1 MKIVLLLTL
10 FIELLFAKSIF
21 WEKNNFIENKYYI
34 QVESNQTDEQINIL
48 IDNKYKDFN
57 SLITILK
64 NNPYDLLED
73 SSFTTDEK
81 NSLKLMQR
89 IKINKQYKYN
99 LAVIRDQLKV
109 ENIKLKQNIYIYF
122 VTLANSWVSFE
133 KDDLTKLNQE
143 YLNVLAKIDY
153 LKYFNQYQKIE
164 NIDGKIE
171 NNIKNVFQEFNQ
183 HYLFFNEILG
193 FIDENHTL
201 FQYKSLTDFLK
212 IGVLLDSINSLDIS
226 KKLNPTLRF
235 IYLDI
240 GRIILS
246 LSVIIFFILLSY
258 VLYKKIYN
266 HLKEKI
272 FLHDDDIDEVLIE
285 NLDKIRKPIAFLIIF
300 IGFKISLEILLY
312 PNSIDALA
320 LNIFYIIV
328 ILNSIYLAFIFID
341 NTIFLYL
348 TNENNDKIRKELVS
362 LIIAILKIVIF
373 LIGLL
378 LILVRFGIDIS
389 GILASLGIG
398 GLAVALAAQSTLS
411 NFFGLIKMIVDKSFS
426 IGDWIQT
433 DTVEGSVVKI
443 GFISTKIRTFDNALI
458 TIPNSNLANS
468 SIKNW
473 NKRKIGRRIKLHIG
487 VTYDATQENLQNAI
501 EQIKEMLHTHPE
513 IITSQKVDYKEIN
526 RFYRK
531 EQKLI
536 SIDDK
541 YGIKTNLLVY
551 LDRFNDSSIDI
562 LIYTFTKTVAWDKWL
577 EVKEDV
583 LLKIWT
589 ILENNN
595 LEFAF
600 PSQTLYLEHENS
612 KV

>member
-1 MKIVLLLTL
+1 MKIVLLLM
-10 FIELLFAKSIF
+10 LLVNIVFAKSIF
-21 WEKNNFIENKYYI
+21 WEKDRFIENSYYTQI
-34 QVESNQTDEQINIL
+34 DSNQTDEQINLL

-57 SLITILK
+57 VLLTILRNK
-64 NNPYDLLED
+64 PYDLLED
-73 SSFTTDEK
+73 NSFNVDEK
-81 NSLKLMQR
+81 YGLKLIQR
-89 IKINKQYKYN
+89 IKINKQYGYD
-99 LAVIRDQLKV
+99 LAVIRDKLEV

-122 VTLANSWVSFE
+122 VTLANSWVNF
-133 KDDLTKLNQE
+133 KKGDLTKLNKE
-143 YLNVLAKIDY
+143 YINILAKIDY
-153 LKYFNQYQKIE
+153 AKYFDQFQNVK

-171 NNIKNVFQEFNQ
+171 NNIKKAFEEFNK

-193 FIDENHTL
+193 FIDENQKI
-201 FQYKSLTDFLK
+201 FQHRSLKKFFQ
-212 IGVLLDSINSLDIS
+212 IGFLLDTINSLEIS
-226 KKLNPTLRF
+226 REFNPTLRF
-235 IYLDI
+235 IYLDTGKI
-240 GRIILS
+240 VLFF
-246 LSVIIFFILLSY
+246 SVILFFILLSY

-266 HLKEKI
+266 ILKAKI
-272 FLHDDDIDEVLIE
+272 FLNNDEIDEILVE
-285 NLDKIRKPIAFLIIF
+285 NLDKIRKPIAFLVIF
-300 IGFKISLEILLY
+300 IGFKLSLEILLY
-312 PNSIDALA
+312 PNSINPLP

-348 TNENNDKIRKELVS
+348 TNKNNDNIRKELVS
-362 LIIAILKIVIF
+362 LIIAVLKIVIF

-411 NFFGLIKMIVDKSFS
+411 NFFGLIKMIADKSFS
-426 IGDWIQT
+426 IGDWIET
-433 DTVEGSVVKI
+433 DKINGNVVKI

-458 TIPNSNLANS
+458 TVPNSDLANS
-468 SIKNW
+468 AIKNW
-473 NKRKIGRRIKLHIG
+473 NKRKMGRRIKLHVG
-487 VTYDATQENLQNAI
+487 VTYSSKQEDIKNAI
-501 EQIKEMLHTHPE
+501 EEIKEMLHNHPE
-513 IITSQKVDYKEIN
+513 IITSKKVDYKQIN
-526 RFYRK
+526 KFYRK

-551 LDRFNDSSIDI
+551 LDSFNDSSIDI
-562 LIYTFTKTVAWDKWL
+562 LIYTFTKTVMWDRWL
-577 EVKEDV
+577 EIKEDV

-600 PSQTLYLEHENS
+600 PSQTVYLEQE
-612 KV
+612 

>member
-1 MKIVLLLTL
+1 MFLVNI
-10 FIELLFAKSIF
+10 LFAKSIF
-21 WEKNNFIENKYYI
+21 WEKENFIESSYYKQI
-34 QVESNQTDEQINIL
+34 DINQTDEQINIL

-57 SLITILK
+57 ILLVELK
-64 NNPYDLLED
+64 NKPYDLLED
-73 SSFTTDEK
+73 NTFNVDEK
-81 NSLKLMQR
+81 DSLKLLQR
-89 IKINKQYKYN
+89 IKINKQYGYD

-109 ENIKLKQNIYIYF
+109 ENIKLKESIYIYF
-122 VTLANSWVSFE
+122 VTLANSWVSFK
-133 KDDLTKLNQE
+133 KDDLTKLDKE
-143 YLNVLAKIDY
+143 YIAILAKIDY
-153 LKYFNQYQKIE
+153 AKYFNQFQNVK
-164 NIDGKIE
+164 NIDSKIE
-171 NNIKNVFQEFNQ
+171 NNIKKEFEEFNK

-193 FIDENHTL
+193 FIDENQKI
-201 FQYKSLTDFLK
+201 FQYKSLTNFLK
-212 IGVLLDSINSLDIS
+212 VGVLVDNINSL
-226 KKLNPTLRF
+226 KLAKELNPTLRF
-235 IYLDI
+235 IYLDV
-240 GRIILS
+240 GRVVLS
-246 LSVIIFFILLSY
+246 LSVIFFFIFLSY
-258 VLYKKIYN
+258 FIYKKIYN
-266 HLKEKI
+266 LLKKKI
-272 FLHDDDIDEVLIE
+272 FLHDDEIDEILIE
-285 NLDKIRKPIAFLIIF
+285 NLDKIRKPIAFLVIF
-300 IGFKISLEILLY
+300 IGFKLSLDILLH
-312 PNSIDALA
+312 PNSINPLA

-328 ILNSIYLAFIFID
+328 ILNSIYLAFVFID
-341 NTIFLYL
+341 NTVFLYL
-348 TNENNDKIRKELVS
+348 TNKNNDNIRKELVS

-433 DTVEGSVVKI
+433 DNIEGSVVKI

-458 TIPNSNLANS
+458 TVPNSNLANS

-487 VTYDATQENLQNAI
+487 VTYSAKQEDIKNAI
-501 EQIKEMLHTHPE
+501 KQIKEMLHNHPD

-526 RFYRK
+526 KFYRK
-531 EQKLI
+531 EQRLI

-551 LDRFNDSSIDI
+551 LDSFNDSSIDI
-562 LIYTFTKTVAWDKWL
+562 LIYTFTKTIMWDRWL

-583 LLKIWT
+583 LLQIWT

-600 PSQTLYLEHENS
+600 PSQTLYLEHEKSLTQN
-612 KV
+612 